1 MQAYKSLL
9 LSLSAV
15 ALAAGLVSLSG
26 CNASEAQEAATE
38 APPEVTVAEVLVK
51 PLRDWDEF
59 TGRLEAVNSV
69 EIRPRVGGYIE
80 AVNFEEGSRVR
91 KGQLLFQIDSRP
103 YRAEVGRLTAEQQRA
118 RAQAELAR
126 ANRDRAQ
133 RLLDQNAIAR
143 EEYDRLATAATA
155 AAADVGAVDAS
166 LEAARLNLE
175 FTRITAPIDGRV
187 SRAMITAGNL
197 VDSSAL
203 LTTLVSDDPIYASF
217 DADEQTYLRYQG
229 RGDGD
234 GTQGDKPVFMG
245 LVNEQGYPR
254 QGRLDFIDNRLD
266 PRTGTIRG
274 RAVFANA
281 DGALTPGLFARVRL
295 VAGEQRERVLIDDR
309 AIGADLGKKFVL
321 ALTPDNRIEYRVVT
335 LGAAV
340 DGLRI
345 VESGLAA
352 GEVIVVN
359 GLQHAK
365 PGETVTPV
373 RAAMGQ
379 TDGQALKQAGAGP
392 TPTTIAGNADERA
405 RSIP

>member
-1 MQAYKSLL
+1 MQTYKSLL

-15 ALAAGLVSLSG
+15 ALTAGLLSLSG
-26 CNASEAQEAATE
+26 CNASEAQEAAAET
-38 APPEVTVAEVLVK
+38 PPEVTVAEVLVK

-80 AVNFEEGSRVR
+80 AVHFEEGSRVR
-91 KGQLLFQIDSRP
+91 KGQLLFQIDPRP

-118 RAQAELAR
+118 RAQAELAK

-155 AAADVGAVDAS
+155 AAAEVGAVDAS

-217 DADEQTYLRYQG
+217 DADEQTYLRYSRNG
-229 RGDGD
+229 AD
-234 GTQGDKPVFMG
+234 GDKPVFMG

-254 QGRLDFIDNRLD
+254 QGHLDFIDNRLD

-345 VESGLAA
+345 VESGLAK
-352 GEVIVVN
+352 GDVIVVN

-365 PGETVTPV
+365 PGETVTPL
-373 RAAMGQ
+373 RAAMGN
-379 TDGQALKQAGAGP
+379 TDAQALKQAGAGP
-392 TPTTIAGNADERA
+392 APTTIAGNADERA

>member
-1 MQAYKSLL
+1 VQTYKSLL
-9 LSLSAV
+9 LPLY
-15 ALAAGLVSLSG
+15 ALALTAGLLGLSG
-26 CNASEAQEAATE
+26 CNASEAQEAAAE

-91 KGQLLFQIDSRP
+91 KGQLLFQIDPRP

-118 RAQAELAR
+118 RAQAELAK

-155 AAADVGAVDAS
+155 AAAEVGAVDAS

-175 FTRITAPIDGRV
+175 FTRIVAPIDGRV

-217 DADEQTYLRYQG
+217 DADEQTYLRYSRHG
-229 RGDGD
+229 AE
-234 GTQGDKPVFMG
+234 GDKPVFMG

-345 VESGLAA
+345 VESGLAK
-352 GEVIVVN
+352 GDVIVVN

-365 PGETVTPV
+365 PGESVTPL
-373 RAAMGQ
+373 RAAMG
-379 TDGQALKQAGAGP
+379 DADAQALKQAGAGP
-392 TPTTIAGNADERA
+392 AATTIAGNADERA

>member
-1 MQAYKSLL
+1 MQTYKSLL

-15 ALAAGLVSLSG
+15 ALATGLASLSG
-26 CNASEAQEAATE
+26 CNASEAQEAAAET
-38 APPEVTVAEVLVK
+38 PPEVTVAEVLVK

-91 KGQLLFQIDSRP
+91 KGQLLFQIDPRP
-103 YRAEVGRLTAEQQRA
+103 YRAEVGRLTAEQRRA
-118 RAQAELAR
+118 RAQAELAQ

-143 EEYDRLATAATA
+143 EEYDRLATAAAA

-217 DADEQTYLRYQG
+217 DADEQTYLRYS
-229 RGDGD
+229 RKDADGE
-234 GTQGDKPVFMG
+234 KPVFMG

-254 QGRLDFIDNRLD
+254 QGHLDFIDNRLD

-295 VAGEQRERVLIDDR
+295 VGGEQRERVLIDDR

-321 ALTPDNRIEYRVVT
+321 ALTPDNRIEYRAVT

-345 VESGLAA
+345 VESGLAK
-352 GEVIVVN
+352 GDVIVVN

-365 PGETVTPV
+365 PGETVTPL
-373 RAAMGQ
+373 RAAMGNA
-379 TDGQALKQAGAGP
+379 DAQALKQAGAGP
-392 TPTTIAGNADERA
+392 SPTTIAGNADERA